1 MKITV
6 RVFYKNGVVKDY
18 RFKDF
23 EQWYEFKRLNR
34 DCIVKSYYIRL
45 AD

>member
-6 RVFYKNGVVKDY
+6 RVFYKNGVVKDH

-23 EQWYEFKRLNR
+23 EQWHEFKRNNR
-34 DCIVKSYYIRL
+34 DCIEKSYYIRI